1 MQRAVGSDEK
11 WPVIIHS
18 SLQNTDIFTLLT
30 TTHKGRGINIFQF
43 IVVLFFFR
51 VFRLFCLP
59 VEHSYEIVLIL

>member
-43 IVVLFFFR
+43 IVVLFFSEFSAC
-51 VFRLFCLP
+51 FAYQSNIAMKL
-59 VEHSYEIVLIL
+59 S